1 MSKRFLLNLELICHK
16 MPELFRFRAAARKLL
31 WSCKKAITHLPPLSD
46 RPGKFLEGQC
56 LMAEMMSKT
65 VTGPV
70 IRLHPADNVV
80 IARIDVAI
88 GTPVPAEDFVC
99 RSQVAAGY
107 KIAATHIKKGE
118 PVRKYD
124 VVIGFAATD
133 IAPGTLVHSHNVE
146 FREFD
151 RDYAFGADYRPVEMV
166 PEAGR
171 ATFQGIV
178 RDNGEVATRNY
189 IGVLSTVNCSATVA
203 HKIAAWFTPERL
215 ADYPNVDGV
224 VAFTHSIGCGMEMS
238 GEPMAL
244 LRRTMAGYARHPN
257 LAAALIVGLGCERNQ
272 LAGLMDQEG
281 LKADARLHTFI
292 MQESGGTRQTIE
304 AGIAAVRA
312 LLPDAN
318 RVKRSTVPAS
328 HLKIGLQCGGSDGFS
343 SITANPSLGAAMD
356 LLVRHGGTAI
366 LSETPEIYGVEHT
379 LTRRAVS
386 REVGEKLVERIRWW
400 KDEYSV
406 GRDVQINGQVSPG
419 NQVGGLANIFEK
431 SIGSAMKGGT
441 GPLMDVYRYAEI
453 VKQTGLVFMDTPGF
467 DPVSAT
473 GQIAGGANLIAFTTG
488 RGSMFGA
495 KPVPSLK
502 LATNTPMY
510 MRLTEDMDLNCGGIL
525 DGTASIQSTGQKIF
539 DAILAAASGERTKS
553 EMLGLGDHEF
563 VPWQI
568 GIMS

>member
-1 MSKRFLLNLELICHK
+1 MIEL
-16 MPELFRFRAAARKLL
+16 
-31 WSCKKAITHLPPLSD
+31 S
-46 RPGKFLEGQC
+46 
-56 LMAEMMSKT
+56 SKT
-65 VTGPV
+65 VSGPV

-80 IARIDVAI
+80 IARVDVAI
-88 GTPVPAEDFVC
+88 GTPVPAEDFC
-99 RSQVAAGY
+99 SRSQVPAGY
-107 KIAATHIKKGE
+107 KIAARRIAQGE
-118 PVRKYD
+118 AIRKYN
-124 VVIGFAATD
+124 VVIGFASND
-133 IAPGTLVHSHNVE
+133 IAAGTMVHGHNVE

-151 RDYAFGADYRPVEMV
+151 RDYAFGADYRAVDMLPPAE
-166 PEAGR
+166 R

-178 RDNGEVATRNY
+178 RSNGEVATRNY
-189 IGVLSTVNCSATVA
+189 IGVLSTVNCSATVV
-203 HKIAAWFTPERL
+203 HRIAEWFTPERL
-215 ADYPNVDGV
+215 ADYPNIDGV
-224 VAFTHSIGCGMEMS
+224 VAFSHSIGCGMEMS

-272 LAGLMDQEG
+272 LQGLLDQEG
-281 LKADARLHTFI
+281 MEPGARLHTFT
-292 MQESGGTRQTIE
+292 MQETGGTRKTIE
-304 AGIAAVRA
+304 AGIEAVKA
-312 LLPDAN
+312 LLPEAN
-318 RVKRSTVPAS
+318 RVTRTTVDAS

-379 LTRRAVS
+379 LTRRAAS
-386 REVGEKLVERIRWW
+386 RAVGEKLIERIRWW

-406 GRDVQINGQVSPG
+406 NRDVQINGKVSPG

-431 SIGSAMKGGT
+431 SIGSSMKGGT
-441 GPLMDVYRYAEI
+441 GPLMEVYRYAEP
-453 VKQTGLVFMDTPGF
+453 VSAKGLVFMDTPGF

-488 RGSMFGA
+488 RGSRFGA

-510 MRLTEDMDLNCGGIL
+510 QRLIEDMDVNCGGIL
-525 DGTASIQSTGQKIF
+525 DGVASIESTGREIF
-539 DAILAAASGERTKS
+539 DALLEVASGTRTKS
-553 EMLGLGDHEF
+553 ELLGLGDHEF